1 MAACEEKRDNMGVR
15 GEHAE
20 RPEQSVNCAAK
31 MKNSSA
37 ARVLSPYAK
46 RIATQ
51 RQERKV
57 SSNKNPGAISS
68 ASKAKVISRL
78 PSHKPT
84 CTSAPATVVR
94 LPAGR
99 KTATNPPLTVKQG
112 ACSMSLGVPRERQ
125 SAPLTQP
132 RTQRQATYMMVPVR
146 MKKAGLKL
154 LDPEKVKNLTALAA
168 AMPIESGE
176 ARLHSYLHQEH
187 ASKQRSLN
195 SRPDTNLSTKQNK
208 TSEDHESHLLLTHQ
222 IDGLVLSEKDGSESS
237 SSNIGQETYDPQ
249 TSPQL
254 ITNQKLKSKHD
265 ETAWIDGS
273 SIEETKNRDQ
283 LEMPTFQERILDIN
297 KDVKEEDFETKK
309 KVEIQGQLLE
319 GETESDYELHF
330 SSKEN
335 LETEGLNPEVVSADL
350 TQSQANALHNTQGEV
365 STKSQSQEDAIS
377 SHEHLKKSPRVK
389 TSSQNITSKSPS
401 ANDAEGRDERCVPLP
416 VQENLLAQ
424 KISVDFGQASNIAD
438 IGASSSQED
447 TKSHIS
453 SRRNDVIRR
462 SQGVLVL
469 TRSTEENAI
478 FIPKLKFEFT
488 PDNSIDWTAL
498 SQSTPDN
505 QVKEKN
511 PRITKPCTPRGP
523 SFSKSVLK
531 KSSAFQGYIPAAKG
545 NSESTPGSFGAESS
559 AKGNCPPLYGI
570 VDLSISFQGKYQG
583 DEIPKD
589 IPKILLMK
597 EDSDED

>member
-1 MAACEEKRDNMGVR
+1 MHTMILL
-15 GEHAE
+15 
-20 RPEQSVNCAAK
+20 
-31 MKNSSA
+31 
-37 ARVLSPYAK
+37 LS
-46 RIATQ
+46 
-51 RQERKV
+51 RQD
-57 SSNKNPGAISS
+57 S
-68 ASKAKVISRL
+68 
-78 PSHKPT
+78 
-84 CTSAPATVVR
+84 
-94 LPAGR
+94 
-99 KTATNPPLTVKQG
+99 
-112 ACSMSLGVPRERQ
+112 
-125 SAPLTQP
+125 
-132 RTQRQATYMMVPVR
+132 
-146 MKKAGLKL
+146 
-154 LDPEKVKNLTALAA
+154 
-168 AMPIESGE
+168 
-176 ARLHSYLHQEH
+176 
-187 ASKQRSLN
+187 
-195 SRPDTNLSTKQNK
+195 NLSTKQNK

-237 SSNIGQETYDPQ
+237 SSNIGQESYNPQ
-249 TSPQL
+249 TLPQL
-254 ITNQKLKSKHD
+254 ITNEKFKSKHD
-265 ETAWIDGS
+265 DTAWIDGS
-273 SIEETKNRDQ
+273 SIEETKNRDP
-283 LEMPTFQERILDIN
+283 LEMLTFQERIWDIS
-297 KDVKEEDFETKK
+297 KDVKEEDSETKK

-319 GETESDYELHF
+319 RETESNYELHL

-335 LETEGLNPEVVSADL
+335 HETEGLQPEVASADL

-365 STKSQSQEDAIS
+365 STKTQSQDDTIS

-389 TSSQNITSKSPS
+389 ISSENITSKSPR
-401 ANDAEGRDERCVPLP
+401 ANDAEGTDERCVSLP
-416 VQENLLAQ
+416 VEESLLAQ

-438 IGASSSQED
+438 IRASSSQED

-478 FIPKLKFEFT
+478 FIPKLNFEFT

-498 SQSTPDN
+498 PQSLPDKHGN

-531 KSSAFQGYIPAAKG
+531 KSSASQGYIPAAKG

-559 AKGNCPPLYGI
+559 AKDNCSPLYGI
-570 VDLSISFQGKYQG
+570 VDLSISFQDKYQG

-589 IPKILLMK
+589 IPKILLME